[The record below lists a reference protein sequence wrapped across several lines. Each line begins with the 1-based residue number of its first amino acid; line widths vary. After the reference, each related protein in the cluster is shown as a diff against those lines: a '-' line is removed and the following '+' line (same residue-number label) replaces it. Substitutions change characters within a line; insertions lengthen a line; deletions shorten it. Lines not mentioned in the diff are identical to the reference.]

1 MQQKKYNL
9 NASNLLI
16 SIKDLKE
23 ISDEVIELIN
33 ILDLK
38 DPSKG
43 SIGSWSLRE
52 IEKAVKLYKSDIII
66 SATMGDI
73 FDNNEF
79 LKQLEKFDKLNLN
92 FIKFGL
98 LSHSDELLFEKIK
111 LISLRNYIT
120 DLVCVIFV
128 DRENNLKLISKKI
141 SFFKDSGISC
151 ILLDTFEKENGDIFD
166 FCQIKSL
173 KNFILNCK
181 ERNLKIGMAGGIKEN
196 QIPNM
201 LGISPNIIGLRSA
214 VCENKKR
221 CSSINIQKLKKIS
234 QHFNVFNNK
243 AKDKAGA

>member
-1 MQQKKYNL
+1 MQHKKYNL
-9 NASNLLI
+9 NSSNLLI

-43 SIGSWSLRE
+43 SIGAWSLGE

-128 DRENNLKLISKKI
+128 DRENN
-141 SFFKDSGISC
+141 
-151 ILLDTFEKENGDIFD
+151 
-166 FCQIKSL
+166 
-173 KNFILNCK
+173 
-181 ERNLKIGMAGGIKEN
+181 
-196 QIPNM
+196 
-201 LGISPNIIGLRSA
+201 
-214 VCENKKR
+214 
-221 CSSINIQKLKKIS
+221 
-234 QHFNVFNNK
+234 
-243 AKDKAGA
+243 